1 MDQTLENF
9 QRKWNN
15 YNSDGRKCMFGKI
28 WMNKH
33 LLGQFCNI
41 GRVNFLSDLSMTSID
56 KTGPSDPLKRKTVG
70 NISQYV

>member
-1 MDQTLENF
+1 
-9 QRKWNN
+9 
-15 YNSDGRKCMFGKI
+15 MFGKI

-41 GRVNFLSDLSMTSID
+41 GRVNFLSDFSMTSID
-56 KTGPSDPLKRKTVG
+56 KTGPSDPLKPKTVG